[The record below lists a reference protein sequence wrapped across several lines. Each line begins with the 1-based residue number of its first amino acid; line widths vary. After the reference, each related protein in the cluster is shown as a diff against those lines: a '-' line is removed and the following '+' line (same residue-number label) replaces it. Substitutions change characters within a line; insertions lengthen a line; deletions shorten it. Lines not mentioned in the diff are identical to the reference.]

1 MKQLVILALVAVGG
15 YLAYQNFPGLR
26 TAAQNKLDEFQSWSE
41 EDRKNDP
48 VGFIEYAKGQL
59 EKNIAKFQSA
69 VGQVDENKTK
79 NEATLADFL
88 AKQQRGQEWIEE
100 AKTVFRAMNEEGGGT
115 WPIEF
120 RGREY
125 ADETAFLNQVGVIR
139 HETTA
144 AGERAAEYERLVDA
158 ANQQRTTIQMRVAD
172 MRTAMDKLD
181 AQKAT
186 IQQAS
191 LTDAADAV
199 LADVGELVEGT
210 TKMASSGD
218 LLSLD
223 ELTQIED
230 KAKAIQEAADR
241 KEFEQNDNRDFLL
254 NG

>member
-1 MKQLVILALVAVGG
+1 MKHLVILALVAVGG

-48 VGFIEYAKGQL
+48 VGVIEYAKGQL

-79 NEATLADFL
+79 NEAT
-88 AKQQRGQEWIEE
+88 
-100 AKTVFRAMNEEGGGT
+100 
-115 WPIEF
+115 P
-120 RGREY
+120 
-125 ADETAFLNQVGVIR
+125 
-139 HETTA
+139 
-144 AGERAAEYERLVDA
+144 
-158 ANQQRTTIQMRVAD
+158 IQMQVAD

-199 LADVGELVEGT
+199 LADVKELVEGT

-230 KAKAIQEAADR
+230 KAKAVKEAADR